1 MFQDN
6 GLPVSTTD
14 FLKKECPSIAFAF
27 DAYASE
33 TKASASD
40 SLTPKLSALIGL
52 VISLVIP
59 CKGLVDFYSKK
70 AKKIAN
76 SAEIAEA
83 VMAASALRAGGAIGY
98 GRLAFKLLEEN
109 QNNEP
114 EGSRSQIHK
123 DREYMTHLRKAN
135 PAPFD
140 RLVGFMESLHKS
152 HLVLPPKHY
161 ELMAVAGATITQCV
175 YCLEKHVNDAKKT
188 GASHREIA
196 DVVHMAVVLRAES
209 TMYEWRASELLEFSS
224 EFQV

>member
-1 MFQDN
+1 MLQDN
-6 GLPVSTTD
+6 GLPVGANN
-14 FLKKECPSIAFAF
+14 FLRNECPSIISAF

-33 TKASASD
+33 TKESASN

-52 VISLVIP
+52 VISLVINS
-59 CKGLVDFYSKK
+59 KGLVDFYSKK
-70 AKKIAN
+70 AKNIAN

-109 QNNEP
+109 QNNEAG
-114 EGSRSQIHK
+114 EGRSQIHK

-152 HLVLPPKHY
+152 HNVLPAKHY
-161 ELMAVAGATITQCV
+161 ELMAVAGATITQCI
-175 YCLEKHVNDAKKT
+175 YCLEKHVNDAKKA

-209 TMYEWRASELLEFSS
+209 TIHVWAASEFSEHS
-224 EFQV
+224 IEHQV